1 MVCPGV
7 EMELLTNRREISLDV
22 PRFMG
27 IVNATPDSFSDGGR
41 TTEECVAHAMALLGD
56 GADILDI
63 GGESTRP
70 GAVPITVKEEIAR
83 VVPVIRGIRATCEA
97 KGLPLP
103 LMSIDTYHAETARV
117 AIAEGVEMLN
127 DIMGMED
134 PEMIR
139 LARETGVA
147 VCFMHGGRL
156 AKDRP
161 NRWENGV
168 LDDVFQYLAER
179 RDVLLAA
186 GIERNRL
193 VADVGLGFGK
203 TAEENLELVRNIER
217 FHELGI
223 PQLVGHSRKR
233 FLALVDEDREKAT
246 EKITARLLA
255 GGVQILRLHVLR
267 TPSVQDAKNG
277 RRQRM

>member
-1 MVCPGV
+1 MCPV
-7 EMELLTNRREISLDV
+7 VNMRLLTNRREISLEV
-22 PRFMG
+22 PCFMG

-41 TTEECVAHAMALLGD
+41 TAEECVAHAMALLED

-70 GAVPITVKEEIAR
+70 GAVPITVEEEIAR
-83 VVPVIRGIRATCEA
+83 VVPVIRGIRAACEA

-117 AIAEGVEMLN
+117 AIAEGVELLN

-134 PEMIR
+134 PEMVR
-139 LARETGVA
+139 LARDTGVA

-161 NRWENGV
+161 NCWENGV
-168 LDDVFQYLAER
+168 VDDVFQYLAAR
-179 RDVLLAA
+179 RDALLTV

-203 TAEENLELVRNIER
+203 TAEENLELVRNIAR

-233 FLALVDEDREKAT
+233 FLALVDEDRDAAT
-246 EKITARLLA
+246 EKITVQLLA
-255 GGVQILRLHVLR
+255 AGVQILRLHVLR
-267 TPSVQDAKNG
+267 THSVQDAKK
-277 RRQRM
+277 RR